1 MKVGLQISAVGTTIA
16 LMSVL
21 FFWARKSSRNKK
33 AGVFITVLQKQL
45 KSSSDSIED
54 IDALSSH
61 YLEKLLSEVTG
72 SIITLKPKV
81 AKDYAK
87 MIHSAWRSWFQGG
100 DDEDKVYS
108 VLRGLKDRVQLA
120 QVAEA
125 YKVNYGTGLIEKIK
139 ERLDKKEIAK
149 VVSIIN
155 RFPKYRT
162 L

>member
-1 MKVGLQISAVGTTIA
+1 MKVGLQISAVGTAVA
-16 LMSVL
+16 LFSVL
-21 FFWARKSSRNKK
+21 FFWNRKNSRNKE
-33 AGVFITVLQKQL
+33 AGQFITVLQKQL
-45 KSSSDSIED
+45 KSSSDTIEN

-72 SIITLKPKV
+72 SIITLKSKV

-87 MIHSAWRSWFQGG
+87 MMHSAWKSWFQGG

-108 VLRGLKDRVQLA
+108 VLRSLKDRVQLA

-125 YKVNYGTGLIEKIK
+125 YRVNYGIGLIEKLK
-139 ERLDKKEIAK
+139 ERLDKKELAK
-149 VVSIIN
+149 VVRIIN
-155 RFPKYRT
+155 RLPKYRT